1 MRTEKKLIG
10 VTEPVKGQVSG
21 LMRCLTARNLKYFQ
35 SFSESIKGVFGMT
48 TELLLPTLSE
58 GVLSI
63 TKFTVSTRWL
73 KCYLA
78 IHFKRFDKFTQK
90 KKKKEVHKIY
100 KSATAR
106 NRIITEEVLI

>member
-1 MRTEKKLIG
+1 M
-10 VTEPVKGQVSG
+10 
-21 LMRCLTARNLKYFQ
+21 
-35 SFSESIKGVFGMT
+35 FGMT
-48 TELLLPTLSE
+48 AELLLPTLSE

-78 IHFKRFDKFTQK
+78 IHFKRFDKFTHYYTE
-90 KKKKEVHKIY
+90 KEVHKIY
-100 KSATAR
+100 KSATVR

>member
-1 MRTEKKLIG
+1 M
-10 VTEPVKGQVSG
+10 
-21 LMRCLTARNLKYFQ
+21 N
-35 SFSESIKGVFGMT
+35 

-63 TKFTVSTRWL
+63 TKFTVNTRWL

-78 IHFKRFDKFTQK
+78 IHFKRFDKFTHCYTGR
-90 KKKKEVHKIY
+90 EVYKIY
-100 KSATAR
+100 KSAVAR

>member
-1 MRTEKKLIG
+1 M
-10 VTEPVKGQVSG
+10 
-21 LMRCLTARNLKYFQ
+21 N
-35 SFSESIKGVFGMT
+35 

-63 TKFTVSTRWL
+63 TKFTVNTRWL

-78 IHFKRFDKFTQK
+78 IHFKRFDKFTHCYTGI
-90 KKKKEVHKIY
+90 EVSKIY
-100 KSATAR
+100 KSAVAR